1 MDIGSWGQKIVET
14 MTGVLDGDRG
24 LVKPTEDAKL
34 KFQIQNDIETAFT
47 SFNAKKVSGEEKWK
61 TLFTKLTPY
70 FEAGFLLIQDHN
82 QWTTADTF
90 VFGKRFAP
98 PKGQPIYF
106 GHRLPQVRVGQ
117 MARARG
123 PAILQ
128 SFHLD
133 GIVELKESS
142 AFLLRV
148 SPQIAFLV
156 ICNRPGPWQ
165 QNFMEKFYDCYVRL
179 QAN

>member
-1 MDIGSWGQKIVET
+1 MDFAQWGSKLVET
-14 MTGVLDGDRG
+14 MTGVLDGEKK
-24 LVKPTEDAKL
+24 LVHSTEVQQ
-34 KFQIQNDIETAFT
+34 KFLVQADIEKAFAAT
-47 SFNAKKVSGEEKWK
+47 SARKFSGEEKWK
-61 TLFTKLTPY
+61 NLFTKLTPY
-70 FEAGFLLIQDHN
+70 FEAGFLLQQN
-82 QWTTADTF
+82 ENSWTTSDTF

-98 PKGQPIYF
+98 PKNQPIYF

-123 PAILQ
+123 PAVLQ

-148 SPQIAFLV
+148 SPQIAYLL

-165 QNFMEKFYDCYVRL
+165 QIFMEKFYDSFVKL
-179 QAN
+179 

>member
-1 MDIGSWGQKIVET
+1 MDFGSWGQKIVET
-14 MTGVLDGDRG
+14 MTGVLDGDRQ
-24 LVKPTEDAKL
+24 LVQPSEDLKQ
-34 KFQIQNDIETAFT
+34 KFQVQDDVENTFKAF
-47 SFNAKKVSGEEKWK
+47 SVRKLNGEDKWK
-61 TLFTKLTPY
+61 SLFQRLTSH
-70 FEAGFLLIQDHN
+70 FEAGFLLTQEQN

-98 PKGQPIYF
+98 PKNQPIYF

-123 PAILQ
+123 PAVLQ

-133 GIVELKESS
+133 GIVQLKESS
-142 AFLLRV
+142 AFLIRV
-148 SPQIAFLV
+148 SPQVAFLL

-165 QNFMEKFYDCYVRL
+165 QIFMEKFYDSYAKL